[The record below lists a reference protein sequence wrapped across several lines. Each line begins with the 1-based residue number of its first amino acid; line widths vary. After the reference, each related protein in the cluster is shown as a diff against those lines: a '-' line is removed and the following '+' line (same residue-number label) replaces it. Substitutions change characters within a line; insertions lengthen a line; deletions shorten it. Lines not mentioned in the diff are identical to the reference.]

1 MDDLTA
7 FVAARL
13 GEREHFA
20 KIARLAQK
28 HREQLLRE
36 VEADR
41 KLLSLCVQVISDDAG
56 HEFYSDGWS
65 GLTVAQRTV
74 RQLAAVYSGH
84 PGYRQEW
91 KP

>member
-28 HREQLLRE
+28 HREQMLRE

-41 KLLSLCVQVISDDAG
+41 CLLAEWQKAEADPAVDDQWNAG
-56 HEFYSDGWS
+56 
-65 GLTVAQRTV
+65 
-74 RQLAAVYSGH
+74 LAAGLRLAVQIRTARYSGH
-84 PGYRQEW
+84 PGYRPQW

>member
-65 GLTVAQRTV
+65 GLTVAQRV
-74 RQLAAVYSGH
+74 ARNRAAIWSDH
-84 PGYRQEW
+84 PDYDPEW